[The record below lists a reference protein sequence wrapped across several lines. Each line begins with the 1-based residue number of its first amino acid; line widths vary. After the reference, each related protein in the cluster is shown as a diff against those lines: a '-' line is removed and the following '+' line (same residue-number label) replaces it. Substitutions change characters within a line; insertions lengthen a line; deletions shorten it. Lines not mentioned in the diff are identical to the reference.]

1 MLYYLI
7 CKKKKRRNADILRQ
21 PHVTASDTIE
31 CAVVLCKDL
40 DKMPFTKVYF
50 GVRYIDLEHNYHAWI
65 DFVGEYEFLVMISS
79 RLVWL

>member
-1 MLYYLI
+1 
-7 CKKKKRRNADILRQ
+7 
-21 PHVTASDTIE
+21 
-31 CAVVLCKDL
+31 
-40 DKMPFTKVYF
+40 MPFTKVYF